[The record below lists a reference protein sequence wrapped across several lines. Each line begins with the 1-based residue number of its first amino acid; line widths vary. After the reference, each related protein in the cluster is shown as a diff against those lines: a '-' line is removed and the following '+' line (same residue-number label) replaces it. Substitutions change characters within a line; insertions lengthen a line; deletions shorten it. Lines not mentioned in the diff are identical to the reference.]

1 MLGPTHRAFAT
12 TAIAGTLLVTP
23 QKESPV
29 EIILA
34 LTVAWFSA
42 TLPDIDKKLPEGYHR
57 TWTHA
62 IWIPLLIGYGFY
74 NSSGIVKIILLS
86 LFISYMSHLI
96 GDAYSKAGI
105 AWLYPFQQ
113 YVHEPNGRFYV
124 KGKRGIFIPLY
135 TVGKSKLPWSLFWY
149 LLTSL
154 LLTLL
159 ILQM

>member
-12 TAIAGTLLVTP
+12 TAIAGTILVTP
-23 QKESPV
+23 PKESPV

-74 NSSGIVKIILLS
+74 NSSGIVKILLLS

-124 KGKRGIFIPLY
+124 KGKRDHYP
-135 TVGKSKLPWSLFWY
+135 SLFRW
-149 LLTSL
+149 S
-154 LLTLL
+154 
-159 ILQM
+159 Q

>member
-74 NSSGIVKIILLS
+74 NSSGIVKILLLS
-86 LFISYMSHLI
+86 FLKQELHGYIHFNNMYM
-96 GDAYSKAGI
+96 
-105 AWLYPFQQ
+105 
-113 YVHEPNGRFYV
+113 N
-124 KGKRGIFIPLY
+124 
-135 TVGKSKLPWSLFWY
+135 
-149 LLTSL
+149 
-154 LLTLL
+154 
-159 ILQM
+159 QMVDFT